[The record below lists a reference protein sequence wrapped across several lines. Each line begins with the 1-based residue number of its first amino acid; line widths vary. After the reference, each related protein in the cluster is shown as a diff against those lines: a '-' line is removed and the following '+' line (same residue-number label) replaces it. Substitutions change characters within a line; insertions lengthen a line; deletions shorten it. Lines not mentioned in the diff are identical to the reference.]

1 MSRMD
6 GRSCAAQSRAPRGGR
21 PRAARAAIAT
31 AGCLV
36 ALEVA
41 RSGAA
46 WASVPA
52 GAVGSLLRPR
62 PGKVVEVAAPAEGLV
77 EPSAVAEAAMLGGP
91 LPADLGE
98 FERGKREAEAFVEE
112 EPAES
117 SDPVASASPGFA
129 ARHDGEPSARDLLGA
144 PFRAVDPGLGAV
156 SAGVSPAPTI
166 APSWQGIDNPGRA
179 PSDSTGA
186 VGPTRYVEVVNSK
199 VAVYDR
205 GGRTLASATLGSWW
219 NVGTAASFDPQVL
232 WDSGTDR
239 FFYAGDAVYGPSD
252 HRLAFGWSTSASPGL
267 GTGDWCRYTFRYGS
281 EFPDFPKL
289 GDSADFLLI
298 GVNVFAGDSFRGADV
313 VAIAKPAPGPG
324 CPALSTLKLGVG
336 RNLSVAGARQFTP
349 VPANQVDAG
358 PNGWVVT
365 VPSSGTQRSSLGI
378 FRVTKSST
386 GLPTIQS
393 SGTSLAVPAF
403 SLPRNAPQSGSRHLL
418 DSGDARLTQAV
429 SAIDPLRGGRLGLW
443 TQHTVLGG
451 AGAAVRWYE
460 IDPASRTL
468 LQSGTVAPRGVHAF
482 NGAISPDRVSRGST
496 RAFGSSMVL
505 GFNTSSPTT
514 FPSVAMVSK
523 RGDDSVSAPVVV
535 RTSPGPAVDFTCAA
549 GGGVCRWGDY
559 AAATPDPAASAADAV
574 GRVWSSNTWTR
585 DGRVTGEN
593 GTSWTTWN
601 WGARP

>member
-1 MSRMD
+1 
-6 GRSCAAQSRAPRGGR
+6 
-21 PRAARAAIAT
+21 
-31 AGCLV
+31 
-36 ALEVA
+36 
-41 RSGAA
+41 
-46 WASVPA
+46 
-52 GAVGSLLRPR
+52 LRPR
-62 PGKVVEVAAPAEGLV
+62 PGKLVEVATPAEGIV
-77 EPSAVAEAAMLGGP
+77 ETSAVAAAAMLGGP
-91 LPADLGE
+91 LPADLDE
-98 FERGKREAEAFVEE
+98 LERGKREAAAFAEE
-112 EPAES
+112 EAPGSTDPAA
-117 SDPVASASPGFA
+117 DASPVGDV
-129 ARHDGEPSARDLLGA
+129 RRDRGRSARDALGT
-144 PFRAVDPGLGAV
+144 PLRGVDPGLDAV
-156 SAGVSPAPTI
+156 AAGVSPAPTI
-166 APSWQGIDNPGRA
+166 APSWQGIDNSGRA

-205 GGRTLASATLGSWW
+205 GGRTLASATLGNWW

-232 WDSGTDR
+232 WDSGTER

-267 GTGDWCRYTFRYGS
+267 GTGDWCRYTFRYGA
-281 EFPDFPKL
+281 EFPDYPKL

-313 VAIAKPAPGPG
+313 VAIAKPAPGAT
-324 CPALSTLKLGVG
+324 CPALSTLKLGIG
-336 RNLSVAGARQFTP
+336 RNLSVAGTRQFTP

-386 GLPTIQS
+386 GLPTIQTA
-393 SGTSLAVPAF
+393 GTSLAVQAF

-451 AGAAVRWYE
+451 AGSAVRWYE

-482 NGAISPDRVSRGST
+482 NGAISPDRVSRGAT
-496 RAFGSSMVL
+496 RAFGSNMVL
-505 GFNTSSPTT
+505 GFNISSPTT
-514 FPSVAMVSK
+514 FPSIAMVSK

-535 RTSPGPAVDFTCAA
+535 RTSPGPAIDFSCAA

-559 AAATPDPAASAADAV
+559 AAATPDPAASATDAV

-593 GTSWTTWN
+593 GTSWATWN